1 MMNNLPELMKFY
13 KGKKVFVTGDTGFK
27 GTWLCKLLT
36 MAQAEVTG
44 YALPPASKEMA
55 DVFRWSGVAGRI
67 RHIDGDVRDY
77 TALKNAFETA
87 APEIVFHLAAQSL
100 VLKSYENPLETY
112 AVNVM
117 GTANLLECARH
128 SKSVRSLL
136 NVTTDKVYEN
146 NEWCWGYRETDV
158 LNGYDP
164 YSNSKSCS
172 ELVTSSYRKSF
183 LHPVGIAVSTARAG
197 NVIGGGDFAEN
208 RIIPDC
214 IRAAT
219 SGREIAI
226 RSPHSVRPYQHVLEP
241 LSAYLLLAG
250 LYLFTDNAFGF
261 ATPKVLFLPMI
272 AVVLLLH
279 GAACWNKIVSSLY
292 GGGNSP
298 NISLQGK
305 GSSIS
310 YYGFSLS
317 RSFLKEKRLTVS
329 LNTSNLFHK
338 YLTFKN
344 ETVTDTFRSWNKTK
358 LQQQSYGL
366 NISWRFGEL
375 KTQVKKA
382 NRTIINDDLMSGG
395 NEQNNTGNVQ

>member
-1 MMNNLPELMKFY
+1 MMMNKLAELMDFY

-44 YALPPASKEMA
+44 YALPPASRESA
-55 DVFRWSGVAGRI
+55 EVFHRSGVAERI
-67 RHIDGDVRDY
+67 RHVNGDVRDY
-77 TALKNAFETA
+77 ATLHKAFEAA
-87 APEIVFHLAAQSL
+87 APEIVFHLAAQPL
-100 VLKSYENPLETY
+100 VLKSYDNPLETY

-128 SKSVRSLL
+128 SRSVRSLL

-214 IRAAT
+214 IRAVT
-219 SGREIAI
+219 SGREIAV
-226 RSPHSVRPYQHVLEP
+226 RSPYSVRPYQHVLDP
-241 LSAYLLLAG
+241 LTAYLLLAARQMDNPALSG
-250 LYLFTDNAFGF
+250 CYNIGPGDDSCTTTEKLVQLFCHAWGN
-261 ATPKVLFLPMI
+261 
-272 AVVLLLH
+272 
-279 GAACWNKIVSSLY
+279 GAKWQRVNTAPHHEAN
-292 GGGNSP
+292 
-298 NISLQGK
+298 
-305 GSSIS
+305 
-310 YYGFSLS
+310 
-317 RSFLKEKRLTVS
+317 FLKLDCSKIRQVLGWQPRWHIEEAVQQTVVWAKAYYAGC
-329 LNTSNLFHK
+329 NVA
-338 YLTFKN
+338 
-344 ETVTDTFRSWNKTK
+344 EIMEEQIR
-358 LQQQSYGL
+358 
-366 NISWRFGEL
+366 IFGE
-375 KTQVKKA
+375 V
-382 NRTIINDDLMSGG
+382 D
-395 NEQNNTGNVQ
+395 NV

>member
-1 MMNNLPELMKFY
+1 MMMNNLPELMKFY

-44 YALPPASKEMA
+44 YALPSASKETA

-87 APEIVFHLAAQSL
+87 APEIVFHLAAQPL

-172 ELVTSSYRKSF
+172 ELVTSSYRKSL

-241 LSAYLLLAG
+241 LSAYLLLAARQMDNPELSGCYNIGPDDTDCTTTEKLVQLFCRAWGYGATWRCINAVQPHEANFLKLDCSRIKAVLGWQPHWHIEEAVQHTVAWAKAYYAGDNIAG
-250 LYLFTDNAFGF
+250 LMEDQIREFGF
-261 ATPKVLFLPMI
+261 
-272 AVVLLLH
+272 
-279 GAACWNKIVSSLY
+279 
-292 GGGNSP
+292 
-298 NISLQGK
+298 
-305 GSSIS
+305 
-310 YYGFSLS
+310 
-317 RSFLKEKRLTVS
+317 
-329 LNTSNLFHK
+329 
-338 YLTFKN
+338 
-344 ETVTDTFRSWNKTK
+344 
-358 LQQQSYGL
+358 
-366 NISWRFGEL
+366 GE
-375 KTQVKKA
+375 VD
-382 NRTIINDDLMSGG
+382 RI
-395 NEQNNTGNVQ
+395 

>member
-1 MMNNLPELMKFY
+1 MKFY

-44 YALPPASKEMA
+44 YALPSASREA
-55 DVFRWSGVAGRI
+55 AEFFHRSGVAECV
-67 RHIDGDVRDY
+67 RHVNGDVRDY
-77 TALKNAFETA
+77 ATLHKAFEAA
-87 APEIVFHLAAQSL
+87 APEIIFHLAAQPL

-183 LHPVGIAVSTARAG
+183 LHPAGIAVSTARAG

-226 RSPHSVRPYQHVLEP
+226 RSPHSIRPYQHVLEP
-241 LSAYLLLAG
+241 LSAYLLLAARQMDNPELSG
-250 LYLFTDNAFGF
+250 CYNIGPDDTDCTTTEKLVQLFCRAWGN
-261 ATPKVLFLPMI
+261 
-272 AVVLLLH
+272 
-279 GAACWNKIVSSLY
+279 GAKWQRVNTAPHHEAN
-292 GGGNSP
+292 
-298 NISLQGK
+298 
-305 GSSIS
+305 
-310 YYGFSLS
+310 
-317 RSFLKEKRLTVS
+317 FLKLDCSKIRQILGWQPRWHIEEAVQQTVVWAKAYYAGC
-329 LNTSNLFHK
+329 NVA
-338 YLTFKN
+338 
-344 ETVTDTFRSWNKTK
+344 EIMEEQIR
-358 LQQQSYGL
+358 
-366 NISWRFGEL
+366 IFGE
-375 KTQVKKA
+375 V
-382 NRTIINDDLMSGG
+382 D
-395 NEQNNTGNVQ
+395 NV